1 MALVVRSGVCTGDG
15 PCVTSPIGPGPNW
28 VTKTTP
34 IEGLGPYARAIAH
47 ALIRNGHSK
56 QEAIQI
62 TIGVLKRWAKG
73 QGTAKGQKVTPATV
87 ARAKEALK
95 HWDALKAEA
104 DSSHRSAE
112 PSAPVVVPLQHGPIG
127 APPPP
132 APPPVIEEAN
142 DTLDANFA
150 YRLGMAHRRNGRPPL
165 SAQEFAL
172 MHPRQVQEYAI
183 YLSGY
188 NATSDQRAAV
198 AEWGAQGPPGPAVSG
213 TVTGASDL
221 LPAGPARL
229 KTQAIE
235 EAQMTPHAFSGRDLT
250 CCSKCHLPLTASV
263 HRRPHQVRADEVPRG
278 ALQRFVDGEK
288 ATHIADLAAIEEP
301 LTAALHDYFGR
312 QRHATISRLVGKRG
326 KTMLKRAAQSAGS
339 TQPTP
344 VAPTSPV
351 VLPPT
356 VTGAMPVVS
365 PSLNLAA
372 IFDTTFWRAKLAEL
386 LMAHYQRVKSAA
398 VGRVRAQI
406 AVSPQAHRD
415 SLENLDAV
423 LRLRAQTSAM
433 QVTTTTRKQVFGALQ
448 EGMAHGTGIAGLAT
462 RVNKV
467 FDNAQ
472 RVRAKMIAQ
481 TEAVGSLN
489 QAVQEY
495 SAKLPRSV
503 AAKKVWLSHHTAR
516 TRPAHRA
523 ADGQVA
529 AVTSPYLVGGYRMMF
544 PGDPTAPPDL
554 VINCRCGQSILPPAL
569 SVSSL
574 AQAALAFVPPTTQAH
589 LNDLIAAQQA
599 QAEGLK
605 VPAMDIGA

>member
-1 MALVVRSGVCTGDG
+1 MQVAVRAGVCTGDG

-73 QGTAKGQKVTPATV
+73 QGTVKGQKVTPATV
-87 ARAKEALK
+87 ARAKEALQ
-95 HWDALKAEA
+95 HWDALKAKA
-104 DSSHRSAE
+104 DSSHRSTE
-112 PSAPVVVPLQHGPIG
+112 PPPPPVVVPIEHRPIG

-132 APPPVIEEAN
+132 APPPVVQQAN
-142 DTLDANFA
+142 VTLDANFA
-150 YRLGMAHRRNGRPPL
+150 YRLGMAHRRNGRAPL
-165 SAQEFAL
+165 SVQEFAT
-172 MHPRQVQEYAI
+172 MHPKQAPDYAM

-188 NATSDQRAAV
+188 NAAAEQRTAV
-198 AEWGAQGPPGPAVSG
+198 GEWGAQGPPGAISSG
-213 TVTGASDL
+213 TATGASDL
-221 LPAGPARL
+221 LPVGPSKLRA
-229 KTQAIE
+229 KAIQE
-235 EAQMTPHAFSGRDLT
+235 IQMTPHAFSGRNLNR
-250 CCSKCHLPLTASV
+250 CSKCHLPLTASV
-263 HRRPHQVRADEVPRG
+263 HRRPHQIRSDEVPHG
-278 ALQRFVDGEK
+278 ALQHFVEGERSK
-288 ATHIADLAAIEEP
+288 HVADLASIEDP
-301 LTAALHDYFGR
+301 LEASLHDYFER
-312 QRHATISRLVGKRG
+312 QRNATISRLGGKRG
-326 KTMLKRAAQSAGS
+326 KTMLKRAAEPLEQ
-339 TQPTP
+339 QTP
-344 VAPTSPV
+344 EAPTSPS

-356 VTGAMPVVS
+356 VTGTMPPVA

-386 LMAHYQRVKSAA
+386 LLTHYQKVKSAA
-398 VGRVRAQI
+398 AGRVRAQI

-415 SLENLDAV
+415 SLGNLDAV
-423 LRLRAQTSAM
+423 LRLRADTSAM
-433 QVTTTTRKQVFGALQ
+433 EVTTTTRKQIFGALQ
-448 EGMAHGTGIAGLAT
+448 EGMAHGTGIAGLTT

-472 RVRAKMIAQ
+472 HVRAKMIAQ

-495 SAKLPRSV
+495 SSKLPRSV
-503 AAKKVWLSHHTAR
+503 AAKKVWLSHHTQR
-516 TRPAHRA
+516 TRPAHLA

-529 AVTSPYLVGGYRMMF
+529 AVTSPYMVGGYHMMY
-544 PGDPTAPPDL
+544 PGDPSAPPDL